1 MLKKLQH
8 IPLTGELPSP
18 KGVALAILEM
28 CRKDDTTI
36 TEIAHIAQTDP
47 ALAGRLIRN
56 ANAAST
62 GGGRPIASVTDA
74 IMRLGMGT
82 VRNLAMGFSLIDQY
96 HSGPCA
102 GFDYERFWSHSL
114 LVALA
119 MQEFSQMTG
128 AGAAEELFACGL
140 LSQIGRLALATLYP
154 QEYATLLKEADA
166 ADRLAELEHERL
178 HTDHNELTAA
188 LLSDWGLPLALIE
201 PIYHHD
207 APDKAPFTPGSRPH
221 QLTQLF
227 YLAKRIGDLGISP
240 DPERNRH
247 TADLLLLGGKI
258 GLDADQLGARIDG
271 IVAAWHEWGE
281 LLKVPAS
288 ALPSFKQMCAGQA
301 PRPEDSN
308 SPAALR
314 VLLVDDDATMR
325 CMLEGVLGDSLG
337 HTVQSASGGE
347 EALAMALQ
355 FMPQIVITDW
365 LMPGMSGIELCRAL
379 RATEWGQTIYIIM
392 LTGIDTRE
400 EVTEAFEA
408 GVDDFLTKPVDL
420 RSLRARLC
428 AAWHY
433 VQLLE
438 AWEKDRAQLRQFAA
452 ELAISNRRLSHAA
465 MTDQLTGLP
474 NRRAGMSELDKAWS
488 ASGRSAQPMAALVI
502 DVDHFK
508 RINDSYGHAVGDQV
522 LREVAQTLQHS
533 ARRDDVVCRLGGEEF
548 LMVCNNT
555 DLRAAL
561 GAGERLRK
569 LVEVLAIKV
578 GGHEIQLSISVGI
591 AARDASMNDADEL
604 VNAADR
610 ALYRAKESGRNRSC
624 ISLKGQLRC
633 GPWQAG

>member
-1 MLKKLQH
+1 MIKTLQH

-28 CRKDDTTI
+28 CRNEDTTI
-36 TEIAHIAQTDP
+36 SEIAHIAQTDP

-56 ANAAST
+56 ANAASS
-62 GGGRPIASVTDA
+62 GVRPIASVTDA

-102 GFDYERFWSHSL
+102 GFDYERFWSYSL

-119 MQEFSQMTG
+119 MQEFGRMTG

-154 QEYATLLKEADA
+154 QEYAGLLNETNARA
-166 ADRLAELEHERL
+166 RLAELEHERL

-201 PIYHHD
+201 PIHYHE

-221 QLTQLF
+221 QLTHLF
-227 YLAKRIGDLGISP
+227 YLAKRIGDLGLSP
-240 DPERNRH
+240 ESERNGH
-247 TADLLLLGGKI
+247 TAELLLLGGKI

-271 IVAAWHEWGE
+271 IVTAWHEWGE

-301 PRPEDSN
+301 PRPEDGD
-308 SPAALR
+308 SPASLR
-314 VLLVDDDATMR
+314 VLLVDDDATTR
-325 CMLEGVLGDSLG
+325 HMLEGALGDSLG
-337 HTVQSASGGE
+337 HTVQSAGSGE
-347 EALAMALQ
+347 EALATALQ
-355 FMPQIVITDW
+355 FMPQVVVTDW

-379 RATEWGQTIYIIM
+379 RATDWGQTIYIIM
-392 LTGIDTRE
+392 LSGIDTRDE
-400 EVTEAFEA
+400 ATEAFEA
-408 GVDDFLTKPVDL
+408 GADDFVAKPVDL
-420 RSLRARLC
+420 RTLRARLR
-428 AAWHY
+428 AAWRY
-433 VQLLE
+433 VHLLD
-438 AWEKDRAQLRQFAA
+438 AWETDRAQLRQFAA

-474 NRRAGMSELDKAWS
+474 NRRAGMSELEKAWS
-488 ASGRSAQPMAALVI
+488 ASGRAAQPMAVLVI

-508 RINDSYGHAVGDQV
+508 RINDSYGHAVGDHV
-522 LREVAQTLQHS
+522 LREVAQTLQQS
-533 ARRDDVVCRLGGEEF
+533 ARREDVVCRLGGEEF
-548 LMVCNNT
+548 LMVCANT

-569 LVEVLAIKV
+569 LVAALAIKV
-578 GGHEIQLSISVGI
+578 GGHEIQLSISIGI
-591 AARDASMNDADEL
+591 AAREPSMTDADML

-610 ALYRAKESGRNRSC
+610 ALYRAKEGGRNRSC
-624 ISLKGQLRC
+624 ICLQGQLRC

>member
-1 MLKKLQH
+1 MKKLEH

-28 CRKDDTTI
+28 CRRDDTTA
-36 TEIAHIAQTDP
+36 TDIARIAQTDP
-47 ALAGRLIRN
+47 ALAGRLIRQ
-56 ANAAST
+56 ANSAAIAGS
-62 GGGRPIASVTDA
+62 RPVASVTEA
-74 IMRLGMGT
+74 ILRLGMGT
-82 VRNLAMGFSLIDQY
+82 VRNLAMGFSLVDQY
-96 HSGPCA
+96 QNGPCE
-102 GFDYERFWSHSL
+102 GFDYQRFWSQSL
-114 LVALA
+114 LMALA
-119 MQEFSQMTG
+119 MQQFCTMTG
-128 AGAAEELFACGL
+128 AGSAEELFACGL
-140 LSQIGRLALATLYP
+140 LARIGCLALATVYP
-154 QEYATLLKEADA
+154 TEYARLLQNP
-166 ADRLAELEHERL
+166 DRERTLAEREQEHLE
-178 HTDHNELTAA
+178 TDHNELTAA
-188 LLSDWGLPLALIE
+188 LLAEWGIPSALIE
-201 PIYHHD
+201 PIYHHE
-207 APDKAPFTPGSRPH
+207 APDKSAFSPGSRPYRLVH
-221 QLTQLF
+221 LF
-227 YLAKRIGDLGISP
+227 YLAKCVADLGIAP
-240 DPERNRH
+240 DGERNGR
-247 TADLLLLGGKI
+247 TAELLLLGGKI
-258 GLDADQLGARIDG
+258 GLNADELGAAIDTL
-271 IVAAWHEWGE
+271 VMRWREWGE
-281 LLKVPAS
+281 LLRVPAS
-288 ALPSFKQMCAGQA
+288 ALPSFAQMSSPHA
-301 PRPEDSN
+301 PRPDDST
-308 SPAALR
+308 SPATLR
-314 VLLVDDDATMR
+314 VLLVDDDATTR
-325 CMLEGVLGDSLG
+325 CMMEGVLGGKLG
-337 HTVQSASGGE
+337 HSVICASNGRE
-347 EALAMALQ
+347 AMALALEA
-355 FMPQIVITDW
+355 MPQIVITDW
-365 LMPGMSGIELCRAL
+365 MMPGMDGLELCRAL

-420 RSLRARLC
+420 RSLRARLR

-452 ELAISNRRLSHAA
+452 ELEISNRRLSHAA

>member
-1 MLKKLQH
+1 
-8 IPLTGELPSP
+8 
-18 KGVALAILEM
+18 
-28 CRKDDTTI
+28 
-36 TEIAHIAQTDP
+36 
-47 ALAGRLIRN
+47 
-56 ANAAST
+56 
-62 GGGRPIASVTDA
+62 
-74 IMRLGMGT
+74 
-82 VRNLAMGFSLIDQY
+82 
-96 HSGPCA
+96 
-102 GFDYERFWSHSL
+102 
-114 LVALA
+114 
-119 MQEFSQMTG
+119 
-128 AGAAEELFACGL
+128 
-140 LSQIGRLALATLYP
+140 
-154 QEYATLLKEADA
+154 
-166 ADRLAELEHERL
+166 
-178 HTDHNELTAA
+178 
-188 LLSDWGLPLALIE
+188 
-201 PIYHHD
+201 
-207 APDKAPFTPGSRPH
+207 
-221 QLTQLF
+221 
-227 YLAKRIGDLGISP
+227 
-240 DPERNRH
+240 
-247 TADLLLLGGKI
+247 
-258 GLDADQLGARIDG
+258 
-271 IVAAWHEWGE
+271 
-281 LLKVPAS
+281 
-288 ALPSFKQMCAGQA
+288 
-301 PRPEDSN
+301 
-308 SPAALR
+308 
-314 VLLVDDDATMR
+314 
-325 CMLEGVLGDSLG
+325 
-337 HTVQSASGGE
+337 
-347 EALAMALQ
+347 
-355 FMPQIVITDW
+355 
-365 LMPGMSGIELCRAL
+365 
-379 RATEWGQTIYIIM
+379 M

-420 RSLRARLC
+420 RSLRARLR